1 MSIKSSLF
9 VVMNEHGAVLY
20 FSIVPCDS
28 RDYLRNAFTDIW
40 IDMGTPQTLAVYSD
54 NPKNDK
60 RFVQEAHQ
68 QMFAKAPVV
77 ELLQV

>member
-9 VVMNEHGAVLY
+9 VVMNEHGSVLY

-28 RDYLRNAFTDIW
+28 WDYLRNAFTDIW
-40 IDMGTPQTLAVYSD
+40 IDMGIENTLAVYTD

-60 RFVQEAHQ
+60 RFVQEAHKHV
-68 QMFAKAPVV
+68 FSKCY
-77 ELLQV
+77 